1 MSAQGQDS
9 VPPPV
14 RLARKLRD
22 LRRSGLGRRLTQ
34 EQLGQLLGG
43 AEPLSAPLISSWE
56 RDTQPTVP
64 PEGRVRAYARV
75 FATQRSLSEGIVE
88 EDDLSEVEK
97 EHLYELESELVGLR
111 AAAIGAAEADS
122 PSAGAAVAEP
132 PIGRA
137 VGYGTWHF
145 GDQRPVVIVASELP
159 VDERP
164 GYASSSSP
172 DYVELFRY
180 ADLDSMVEAYGHIR
194 AANPQNNRV
203 RFRPASALTRDDF
216 ASHLVLL
223 GGVDWNPVTRDLLR
237 RMHLPVRQVSADNRV
252 QDAYFE
258 VVEGDRR
265 RQFRPQVIADQ
276 GAAELIE
283 DVALFYRGP
292 SPLNRRRTVTICNAM
307 FGRGT
312 LGAVRALTDAWFRD
326 RNESYLAERF
336 GDAEEFLLLIRVPV
350 FAGNTLTPD
359 WTLEENRL
367 FEWSRTAGQA
377 R

>member
-1 MSAQGQDS
+1 MSGQDPTS
-9 VPPPV
+9 PPV
-14 RLARKLRD
+14 RLARRLRE

-56 RDTQPTVP
+56 RDNGPTVP
-64 PEGRVRAYARV
+64 PESRVRAYARV
-75 FATQRSLSEGIVE
+75 FATRRSLEAGILE
-88 EDDLSEVEK
+88 EDDLSDEEK
-97 EHLYELESELVGLR
+97 DHLYELESELVRLR
-111 AAAIGAAEADS
+111 SEAVGAEAE
-122 PSAGAAVAEP
+122 PSTGAEAAEP

-145 GDQRPVVIVASELP
+145 EDQRPVVIVASELP
-159 VDERP
+159 TDERP
-164 GYASSSSP
+164 EYADPSSP

-203 RFRPASALTRDDF
+203 RFRRASALTRDDF

-237 RMHLPVRQVSADNRV
+237 RLDLPIRQVSADDRAQNG
-252 QDAYFE
+252 YFE
-258 VVEGDRR
+258 VVEGDQRR
-265 RQFRPQVIADQ
+265 RFRPKVSTDQ
-276 GAAELIE
+276 GAAELVE
-283 DVALFYRGP
+283 DVAMFYRGP

-326 RNESYLAERF
+326 RNEDYLAERF
-336 GDAEEFLLLIRVPV
+336 GGAEEFLLLIRVPV

-367 FEWSRTAGQA
+367 YEWSRTAGQA
-377 R
+377 S